1 MIILDLEWNSG
12 ADSTQ
17 FDEILEIGAVR
28 IDMLGGRIQDTFQA
42 FCAPQVHTTLHKAA
56 AKLPELQQSYDSG
69 IPFADAYTQ
78 FLNWANA
85 ERIYAA
91 WGTEDWR
98 VLRQNAQ
105 WYQLPVL
112 TGLTYDIQAAFSRR
126 LGDAGNRLR
135 LCDAAAYSGL
145 PDTYTFH
152 TALVDAMYT
161 ALLTAWTP
169 IELLIPPAS
178 KHHNWMSEQ
187 FEVQPKR
194 RTPRS
199 ADLSAVLDN
208 RNIRKQSC
216 PICGTRS
223 WVTSWLHHEPSN
235 RYYSVLCCQQH
246 GCFLCRLTVSVIDN
260 LYHGCAAIP
269 PLVPHELRQF
279 ALARDGTR
287 YICKKQRQ
295 QKRRRRRR
303 KTLAE

>member
-1 MIILDLEWNSG
+1 M
-12 ADSTQ
+12 
-17 FDEILEIGAVR
+17 
-28 IDMLGGRIQDTFQA
+28 
-42 FCAPQVHTTLHKAA
+42 
-56 AKLPELQQSYDSG
+56 
-69 IPFADAYTQ
+69 
-78 FLNWANA
+78 
-85 ERIYAA
+85 
-91 WGTEDWR
+91 
-98 VLRQNAQ
+98 LRQNAQ
-105 WYQLPVL
+105 CYQLPVL
-112 TGLTYDIQAAFSRR
+112 TGLTYDIQADFSRR

-135 LCDAAAYSGL
+135 LCDAAAYCGL

-152 TALVDAMYT
+152 TALTDAMYT

-169 IELLIPPAS
+169 LELLIPPAS

-223 WVTSWLHHEPSN
+223 WVTSGLHHEPSN